1 MLLKK
6 SAACQRRATIES
18 RGNLLNRT
26 CAFSVCLES
35 ILLGGP
41 LKIFSTA
48 STQSRHPATILC
60 AAGARVNNS
69 LGEGHRDRSV
79 DQGWLAQPWFA
90 GSCYAFS
97 FNVHCSRTMYASA
110 GYPRKAITSRQ
121 SIARRSNFAS
131 GEH

>member
-48 STQSRHPATILC
+48 STQSRHPATIVC

-79 DQGWLAQPWFA
+79 DQGRLPQRGFA
-90 GSCYAFS
+90 ASCYSFS
-97 FNVHCSRTMYASA
+97 FTVHVSRTMYPF
-110 GYPRKAITSRQ
+110 G
-121 SIARRSNFAS
+121 
-131 GEH
+131 G